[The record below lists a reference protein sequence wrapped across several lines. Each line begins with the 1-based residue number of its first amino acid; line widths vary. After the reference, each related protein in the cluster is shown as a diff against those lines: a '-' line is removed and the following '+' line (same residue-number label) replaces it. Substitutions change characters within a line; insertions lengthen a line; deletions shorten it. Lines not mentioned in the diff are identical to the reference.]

1 MNRLARLRL
10 VAGLVMFILPA
21 VVSGGTRGDGDDASV
36 DVVNSEDATSEG
48 APTSGGNYGVA
59 DRWVRHAVCLEDL
72 TSTDW
77 RSEPLYY
84 PGETI
89 HDCSIPVTPPMC
101 PDGQMPLAPWW
112 VSRVQPDGSYAP
124 WTRASGYQCAA
135 DLIYA
140 QVAQAWA
147 TMPITPTTYSIQPA
161 TGWAIAELGV
171 IPIADPT
178 PQTMDVVIIGTPVI
192 IRAVPTS
199 YTWSVDDGSA
209 WTTTDPGKP
218 YDQGGHAIGLA
229 RSEHRAAMT
238 LTTTWRGEYSTDGGA
253 TWADAPG
260 TATTTSGTV
269 TFHVY
274 NPHTHLVDCD
284 VNGYCA
290 SGNSAPAIPKTLLD
304 PDADGIDNYLIPD
317 NQIDAYLDARDAGR
331 TWTDT
336 ARKDLD

>member
-1 MNRLARLRL
+1 
-10 VAGLVMFILPA
+10 
-21 VVSGGTRGDGDDASV
+21 
-36 DVVNSEDATSEG
+36 
-48 APTSGGNYGVA
+48 
-59 DRWVRHAVCLEDL
+59 
-72 TSTDW
+72 
-77 RSEPLYY
+77 
-84 PGETI
+84 
-89 HDCSIPVTPPMC
+89 
-101 PDGQMPLAPWW
+101 
-112 VSRVQPDGSYAP
+112 
-124 WTRASGYQCAA
+124 
-135 DLIYA
+135 
-140 QVAQAWA
+140 
-147 TMPITPTTYSIQPA
+147 MPIVPTTYTIQPA

-269 TFHVY
+269 AFHVY

-331 TWTDT
+331 TWTGT
-336 ARKDLD
+336 ARKDAG